1 MVRVVYPGSYKQI
14 QTDSPVFIRTTGRSA
29 YIGRKKARTLFNEL
43 VVVSCKGD
51 LRIDRK
57 ICKNERSKNR
67 GLPIKRCGVKAMF
80 RHSTKKVF
88 YLCNACNKEFHED
101 GDKFKLN
108 K

>member
-1 MVRVVYPGSYKQI
+1 MIENWLGAAMAIMRLNMVNSSKPHW
-14 QTDSPVFIRTTGRSA
+14 
-29 YIGRKKARTLFNEL
+29 L
-43 VVVSCKGD
+43 
-51 LRIDRK
+51 DRK

-101 GDKFKLN
+101 GDKFKLTKQGN
-108 K
+108 